1 MLSGKAAMQMML
13 GHGRIVPERIASV
26 GIPSS
31 ALLLG
36 MQTAA
41 PANSCEYE
49 SRLGG
54 LKHQLIWE

>member
-1 MLSGKAAMQMML
+1 MQMML